1 MMIMA
6 HKCRQMRE
14 LQWSGT
20 PRQEALKILFCLKG
34 GKMKTKR
41 MSLILSTVL
50 LCLVPAFAADISGK
64 WTTSIKTMI
73 GEMNY
78 TFDFKVE
85 GEKLTGKA
93 VMSMG
98 DESSESVLTEGSVKG
113 DEISFVE
120 TLKVQ
125 GQELRCEYKGKIS
138 GDEIRGSRQVG
149 SYGGEEFV
157 AKRAK

>member
-1 MMIMA
+1 M
-6 HKCRQMRE
+6 KCKQI
-14 LQWSGT
+14 LLVVT
-20 PRQEALKILFCLKG
+20 AVLFCL
-34 GKMKTKR
+34 
-41 MSLILSTVL
+41 L
-50 LCLVPAFAADISGK
+50 PALAADISGE
-64 WTTSIKTMI
+64 WTTTIKTAI
-73 GEMNY
+73 GDMNY

-98 DESSESVLTEGSVKG
+98 GDSSESALSEGSVKG

-138 GDEIRGSRQVG
+138 GDEIRGSRTVG
-149 SYGGEEFV
+149 SYGTEEFV
-157 AKRAK
+157 ASRAK

>member
-1 MMIMA
+1 MM
-6 HKCRQMRE
+6 K
-14 LQWSGT
+14 WTG
-20 PRQEALKILFCLKG
+20 ILLVV
-34 GKMKTKR
+34 
-41 MSLILSTVL
+41 SVAL
-50 LCLVPAFAADISGK
+50 LCLVPALAADISGK
-64 WTTSIKTMI
+64 WVTVINTGI
-73 GEMNY
+73 GGMNY
-78 TFDFKVE
+78 TFDLKVE

-98 DESSESVLTEGSVKG
+98 SESSESVLTEGSVKG

-138 GDEIRGSRQVG
+138 GDEIRGSRTVG
-149 SYGGEEFV
+149 SYGTEEFV

>member
-1 MMIMA
+1 MM
-6 HKCRQMRE
+6 K
-14 LQWSGT
+14 W
-20 PRQEALKILFCLKG
+20 
-34 GKMKTKR
+34 TKVLLLV
-41 MSLILSTVL
+41 SVAL

-64 WTTSIKTMI
+64 WTTAIQTGI
-73 GEMNY
+73 GVMNY

-93 VMSMG
+93 VMSMEG
-98 DESSESVLTEGSVKG
+98 GSSESAITEGSVKG
-113 DEISFVE
+113 EEVSFVE

-125 GQELRCEYKGKIS
+125 GQELRAQYKGKIS

-149 SYGGEEFV
+149 SYGAEEFV

>member
-1 MMIMA
+1 MMKWA
-6 HKCRQMRE
+6 KV
-14 LQWSGT
+14 L
-20 PRQEALKILFCLKG
+20 LFV
-34 GKMKTKR
+34 
-41 MSLILSTVL
+41 SVAL

-64 WTTSIKTMI
+64 WTTSIQTGI
-73 GEMNY
+73 GVMNY

-93 VMSMG
+93 VMSMEG
-98 DESSESVLTEGSVKG
+98 GSSESAITEGSVKG

-125 GQELRCEYKGKIS
+125 GQELRAEYKGKVS

-149 SYGGEEFV
+149 SYGTEEFV

>member
-1 MMIMA
+1 MNW
-6 HKCRQMRE
+6 KRV
-14 LQWSGT
+14 
-20 PRQEALKILFCLKG
+20 LFIASV
-34 GKMKTKR
+34 T
-41 MSLILSTVL
+41 L
-50 LCLVPAFAADISGK
+50 LCLVPALAADISGK
-64 WTTSIKTMI
+64 WTTTIKTPI
-73 GEMNY
+73 GDMNY

-98 DESSESVLTEGSVKG
+98 GESSESVLSEGSVKG

-138 GDEIRGSRQVG
+138 GNEIRGSRTVG
-149 SYGGEEFV
+149 SYGTEEFV
-157 AKRAK
+157 ASRAK

>member
-1 MMIMA
+1 MKWA
-6 HKCRQMRE
+6 KV
-14 LQWSGT
+14 L
-20 PRQEALKILFCLKG
+20 LFV
-34 GKMKTKR
+34 
-41 MSLILSTVL
+41 SVAL

-64 WTTSIKTMI
+64 WTTSIQTGI
-73 GEMNY
+73 GVMNY

-93 VMSMG
+93 VMSMEG
-98 DESSESVLTEGSVKG
+98 GSSESAITEGSVKG

-125 GQELRCEYKGKIS
+125 GQELRAEYKGKVS

-149 SYGGEEFV
+149 SYGTEEFV

>member
-1 MMIMA
+1 MMKWA
-6 HKCRQMRE
+6 RV
-14 LQWSGT
+14 LLLVSV
-20 PRQEALKILFCLKG
+20 ALFCL
-34 GKMKTKR
+34 
-41 MSLILSTVL
+41 I
-50 LCLVPAFAADISGK
+50 PAFAADISGK
-64 WTTSIKTMI
+64 WITTIQTGI
-73 GEMNY
+73 GQMNY
-78 TFDFKVE
+78 TFDFKVQ

-98 DESSESVLTEGSVKG
+98 NNCSESELADGSVKG

-125 GQELRCEYKGKIS
+125 GQELRAEYKGKIS

-149 SYGGEEFV
+149 SYGTEDFV

>member
-1 MMIMA
+1 
-6 HKCRQMRE
+6 
-14 LQWSGT
+14 
-20 PRQEALKILFCLKG
+20 
-34 GKMKTKR
+34 MKWAR
-41 MSLILSTVL
+41 VLLVVFVAL
-50 LCLVPAFAADISGK
+50 LCLIPAFAADISGK
-64 WTTSIKTMI
+64 WVAAIQTGI
-73 GEMNY
+73 GTMNY

-98 DESSESVLTEGSVKG
+98 DNSSESDLTEGSVKG

-125 GQELRCEYKGKIS
+125 GQELRAEYKGKIS
-138 GDEIRGSRQVG
+138 GDEIRSSRQVG
-149 SYGGEEFV
+149 SYGTEDFV

>member
-1 MMIMA
+1 MMKWA
-6 HKCRQMRE
+6 RV
-14 LQWSGT
+14 LLLVSV
-20 PRQEALKILFCLKG
+20 A
-34 GKMKTKR
+34 
-41 MSLILSTVL
+41 L
-50 LCLVPAFAADISGK
+50 LCLIPAFAADISGK
-64 WTTSIKTMI
+64 WTTAIQTGI
-73 GEMNY
+73 GVMNY

-85 GEKLTGKA
+85 GEKLLGKA

-98 DESSESVLTEGSVKG
+98 GNSSESDLTEGSVKG

-125 GQELRCEYKGKIS
+125 GQELRAEYKGKIS

-149 SYGGEEFV
+149 SYGTEDFV

>member
-1 MMIMA
+1 M
-6 HKCRQMRE
+6 K
-14 LQWSGT
+14 WTG
-20 PRQEALKILFCLKG
+20 ILLVV
-34 GKMKTKR
+34 
-41 MSLILSTVL
+41 SIAL
-50 LCLVPAFAADISGK
+50 LCLVSALAADISGK
-64 WTTSIKTMI
+64 WTAVITTGI

-98 DESSESVLTEGSVKG
+98 SNASESVLTEGSVKG

-125 GQELRCEYKGKIS
+125 GQELRCEYKGKIA
-138 GDEIRGSRQVG
+138 GDEIRGSRTVG
-149 SYGGEEFV
+149 SFGTEEFV

>member
-1 MMIMA
+1 
-6 HKCRQMRE
+6 
-14 LQWSGT
+14 
-20 PRQEALKILFCLKG
+20 
-34 GKMKTKR
+34 MK
-41 MSLILSTVL
+41 SLRVLLIISVML
-50 LCLVPAFAADISGK
+50 LCLLAAQAADISGK
-64 WTTSIKTMI
+64 WATVISTGI

-98 DESSESVLTEGSVKG
+98 SDSNESALTEGFIKG
-113 DEISFVE
+113 NEISFVE
-120 TLKVQ
+120 TLKVR
-125 GQELRCEYKGKIS
+125 GQELRCEYKGTIS

-149 SYGGEEFV
+149 SYGTEEFV

>member
-1 MMIMA
+1 M
-6 HKCRQMRE
+6 KSTR
-14 LQWSGT
+14 
-20 PRQEALKILFCLKG
+20 IL
-34 GKMKTKR
+34 
-41 MSLILSTVL
+41 LIVAVVL
-50 LCLVPAFAADISGK
+50 LCLIPALAADISGK
-64 WTTSIKTMI
+64 WTTVISTGI

-98 DESSESVLTEGSVKG
+98 NQSSESALTEGSVKG

-125 GQELRCEYKGKIS
+125 GQELRCEYRGKIA

-149 SYGGEEFV
+149 SYGTEEFV
-157 AKRAK
+157 AKRSK

>member
-1 MMIMA
+1 MM
-6 HKCRQMRE
+6 
-14 LQWSGT
+14 
-20 PRQEALKILFCLKG
+20 
-34 GKMKTKR
+34 KR
-41 MSLILSTVL
+41 IRVLLIVSVGL
-50 LCLVPAFAADISGK
+50 LCLVPALAADISGK
-64 WTTSIKTMI
+64 WATVIKTAI

-78 TFDFKVE
+78 TFDLKIE

-98 DESSESVLTEGSVKG
+98 NESSESALTEGSVKG

-125 GQELRCEYKGKIS
+125 GQELRCEYKGKVS
-138 GDEIRGSRQVG
+138 GDEIHGSRQVG
-149 SYGGEEFV
+149 SYGTEEFV

>member
-1 MMIMA
+1 MT
-6 HKCRQMRE
+6 C
-14 LQWSGT
+14 
-20 PRQEALKILFCLKG
+20 
-34 GKMKTKR
+34 KR
-41 MSLILSTVL
+41 VL
-50 LCLVPAFAADISGK
+50 LIAFVMLLYVAAAFAADISGR
-64 WTTSIKTMI
+64 WGTVIKTPI

-78 TFDFKVE
+78 TFEFKVE

-98 DESSESVLTEGSVKG
+98 SESSESALTEGSVKG

-138 GDEIRGSRQVG
+138 GNEIRGSRTVG
-149 SYGGEEFV
+149 SYGAEEFV
-157 AKRAK
+157 AQRAK